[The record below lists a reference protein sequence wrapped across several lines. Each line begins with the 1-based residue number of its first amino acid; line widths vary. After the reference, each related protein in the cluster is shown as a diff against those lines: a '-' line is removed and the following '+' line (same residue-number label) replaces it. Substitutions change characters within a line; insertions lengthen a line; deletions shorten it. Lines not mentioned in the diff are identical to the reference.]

1 MARGAKTALLFH
13 HFLMLSF
20 FFVLL
25 AIIVLPPRCHHIT
38 LKKGKGASGPKL
50 WQKRCCDEKKVN
62 LVTEWSDLICIC

>member
-38 LKKGKGASGPKL
+38 LKKGKVQVVLNCGKKDAGM
-50 WQKRCCDEKKVN
+50 KKVN
-62 LVTEWSDLICIC
+62 LVTEWSELICIC